1 MKHTALAAAVS
12 STLLA
17 AAIASS
23 FAFAGCS
30 SEQKPV
36 TNPPGTCDP
45 TKEQCDG
52 DAGPGGLTLKTPALP
67 CADAPASVYAAP
79 SSPLAADAA
88 KRGEVLR
95 CGIDPDLSKD
105 ALAAKLGEV
114 GYKGKAPTS
123 GARVY
128 RVLFQTERG
137 DDKSSAGS
145 SSALVYIPDTPRA
158 AKLPVVVAARG
169 SRGQAAACTASKFDK
184 AAESVNDDLYSL
196 VYPLVGAGYAV
207 VLPDLAGYANYGA
220 PGNPPSVYA
229 GAADVGKST
238 LDSARAIR
246 KLFPVLDDKV
256 VLVGHSQGGHS
267 ALAALALAESYGA
280 GLNVA
285 GVAVYAPLWL
295 SQRSWGAVLFS
306 GVSKDYP
313 IATAPS
319 ITAVSL
325 WYHYT
330 HAELLDGPGEGMKLF
345 AAGKQDKIKSFV
357 DSTCWGSKY
366 AELEALGTFPEDI
379 YDPQFVKTVA
389 LVSAGINE
397 CDAADATCVKW
408 QKRYKDD
415 RPHLTGK
422 AAQTPMLLLYGGKDT
437 TIPPDR
443 MQCALDRLKQDGT
456 KTTVC
461 VEPDAT
467 HGSIVDVR
475 SDYVADWVASVTLGG
490 AAPAAC
496 PSDEKA
502 LVNDA
507 GPVKCA
513 TPPPND

>member
-1 MKHTALAAAVS
+1 MKHLAFATAVS

-17 AAIASS
+17 AAVT
-23 FAFAGCS
+23 FAGCS
-30 SEQKPV
+30 SEKKPEE
-36 TNPPGTCDP
+36 NPPGTCDP
-45 TKEQCDG
+45 TKEQCDP
-52 DAGPGGLTLKTPALP
+52 DAGPGGLTLKTPAVP
-67 CADAPASVYAAP
+67 CADAPASVYDAP
-79 SSPLAADAA
+79 SSPLAADVA
-88 KRGEVLR
+88 KRGEILR
-95 CGIDPDLSKD
+95 CGIDADVSKD
-105 ALAAKLGEV
+105 ALTAKLNEV

-137 DDKSSAGS
+137 DEKSSAGAS
-145 SSALVYIPDTPRA
+145 SGLVYIPDVPRA

-169 SRGQAAACTASKFDK
+169 SRGQAAACAASKFDK

-220 PGNPPSVYA
+220 AGNPPSVYA

-246 KLFPVLDDKV
+246 KLFPVLDEKV

-295 SQRSWGAVLFS
+295 SQRSWGAALYN

-330 HAELLDGPGEGMKLF
+330 HAEMLDGPGEGKKLF
-345 AAGKQDKIKSFV
+345 APGKQDQVKAFV
-357 DSTCWGSKY
+357 DSKCWGSKY
-366 AELEALGTFPEDI
+366 PELEALGTLPEDI
-379 YDPQFVKTVA
+379 YDPEFVKKVA
-389 LVSAGINE
+389 LVSAGIND
-397 CDAADATCVKW
+397 CDPADAVCVKW

-415 RPHLTGK
+415 RPRLTGK

-437 TIPPDR
+437 TIPPNR

-461 VEPDAT
+461 FEPDAT
-467 HGSIVDVR
+467 HGGIVDVR
-475 SDYVADWVASVTLGG
+475 SDYVGDWVASVALGG

-502 LVNDA
+502 LTEDGGA
-507 GPVKCA
+507 IKCA